1 MSLGERK
8 RKERNL
14 PLERSAFIFQEF
26 SAHRQTFSV
35 EGRLVHVCI
44 SSVLMEA
51 KGKSPKGMY
60 VALCVLFLHLACA
73 VLQLRVAHYS

>member
-26 SAHRQTFSV
+26 SARRQTFSI

-51 KGKSPKGMY
+51 KGMY

-73 VLQLRVAHYS
+73 VLQLRVAHYC